1 MRLSVIVTCT
11 QPWPEVRGCLERLVP
26 QVRAGEIELIVADGS
41 AAGLDAKAAERVRW
55 LRSPD
60 RGPHELR
67 LAGLVEARGDVVAIT
82 EDHCDV
88 APDWCEK
95 MLDAHGRYPDAVAI
109 AGPVAN
115 GATGRMM
122 DRASFFLVHG
132 RNVPEHGGRPDDWF
146 PPAGSNVSYKREQI
160 MCGVQRPGDLEL
172 VITPQLWSQGLLG
185 FDEKVVVAHSQRLGI
200 VEHVKNHFHS
210 GRSHAGLV
218 AERGAPARRRALA
231 RDAVALPRR
240 LVGGHPRRRACGPS
254 LPLGDQ
260 TLGSRHERPRYRSH
274 RRLPRRHR
282 RSWQEPAPASVMRAA
297 ASGDDGT

>member
-26 QVRAGEIELIVADGS
+26 QVRAGHIEFIVADGS
-41 AAGLDAKAAERVRW
+41 AAGLDAQAAERVRW
-55 LRSPD
+55 LRFPG

-67 LAGLVEARGDVVAIT
+67 LAGLAEARGDVVAIT

-88 APDWCEK
+88 ASDWCEQV
-95 MLDAHGRYPDAVAI
+95 LDAHGRHPDAVAI
-109 AGPVAN
+109 AGPVTN
-115 GATGRMM
+115 GAAGRLM

-172 VITPQLWSQGLLG
+172 VVTPELWAQGLRR

-218 AERGAPARRRALA
+218 AERGSPAGRRALA
-231 RDAVALPRR
+231 RDAVSLPRR
-240 LVGGHPRRRACGPS
+240 LVGATLDIGRAV
-254 LPLGDQ
+254 
-260 TLGSRHERPRYRSH
+260 PRYH
-274 RRLPRRHR
+274 AEIRRLV
-282 RSWQEPAPASVMRAA
+282 PAMSVLALAA
-297 ASGDDGT
+297 TAGYLAGIAGPGSSLQRLR